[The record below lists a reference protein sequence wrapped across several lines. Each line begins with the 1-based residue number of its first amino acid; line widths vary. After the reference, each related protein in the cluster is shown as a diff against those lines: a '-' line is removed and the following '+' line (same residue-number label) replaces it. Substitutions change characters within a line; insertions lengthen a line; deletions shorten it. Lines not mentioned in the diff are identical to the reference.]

1 MKKNAVI
8 LSLLIL
14 LVIIIG
20 LSSVSCSE
28 KISKDEIKDILV
40 PLLEKS
46 EELNV
51 IYFGEGLPM
60 TVDREDAERFY
71 SSFES
76 EVKAINYH
84 PVDKSCGYESEA
96 DIREATLEVFTPEYS
111 EFLFNRAFIGISDV
125 VNDGTGDVT
134 QTSSYARYLEQ
145 NGMLTVRIDLS
156 SEAIKLGREYD
167 VDSLEI
173 IRQKENYVLVT
184 IPTQLDGKSCDVELK
199 IVNTK
204 DGWRLDSPT
213 Y

>member
-1 MKKNAVI
+1 MKKIAVI
-8 LSLLIL
+8 LSLAL
-14 LVIIIG
+14 LLAV
-20 LSSVSCSE
+20 SAVSCSE
-28 KISKDEIKDILV
+28 RMSAEEIEDILA

-60 TVDREDAERFY
+60 TVDREEAERFY

-84 PVDKSCGYESEA
+84 PVDKSCGYESEE
-96 DIREATLEVFTPEYS
+96 DIRSATLEVFTPEYS
-111 EFLFNRAFIGISDV
+111 EFLFERAFSGISDV
-125 VNDGTGDVT
+125 VNDGTGDLT

-145 NGMLTVRIDLS
+145 NGMLTVRIDLYN
-156 SEAIKLGREYD
+156 EAIKLGREYD
-167 VDSLEI
+167 LGSMEI
-173 IRQKENYVLVT
+173 IRQKDNYVLVK
-184 IPTQLDGKSCDVELK
+184 IPTQLDGKSCDVEIK
-199 IVNTK
+199 IVNTA

>member
-1 MKKNAVI
+1 MKKTAFIRSLFISLVI
-8 LSLLIL
+8 LIA
-14 LVIIIG
+14 
-20 LSSVSCSE
+20 LSAVSCSE
-28 KISKDEIKDILV
+28 KMSKDEIKDILV

-60 TVDREDAERFY
+60 TVDKEEAERFY
-71 SSFES
+71 SMFES
-76 EVKAINYH
+76 DVKAINYH
-84 PVDKSCGYESEA
+84 PVDKSCGYESE
-96 DIREATLEVFTPEYS
+96 DEIREATLEVFTPEYS
-111 EFLFNRAFIGISDV
+111 EFLFDRAFTGISDV

-145 NGMLTVRIDLS
+145 NGMLTVRINLS
-156 SEAIKLGREYD
+156 NEAIKLGREYE

-184 IPTQLDGKSCDVELK
+184 VPTQLDGKSCDVELK
-199 IVNTK
+199 IVNTA